1 MLDKE
6 DFFVIVGKLWVQLDF
21 SLNYVIIAKLKKPIN
36 TGFFSKYPVSS

>member
-21 SLNYVIIAKLKKPIN
+21 FINSVIIATLK
-36 TGFFSKYPVSS
+36 